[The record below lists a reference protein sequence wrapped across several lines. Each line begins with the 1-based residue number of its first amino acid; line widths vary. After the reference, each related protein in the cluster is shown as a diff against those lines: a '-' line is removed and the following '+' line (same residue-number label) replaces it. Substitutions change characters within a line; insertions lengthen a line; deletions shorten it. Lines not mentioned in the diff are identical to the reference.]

1 MTAEDRKA
9 SPWLLPGL
17 MFAGGVLGVL
27 VGTFLTGHWARV
39 EVAPGQFELQRS
51 LFATLVSLSGT
62 VFLSLL
68 KALIVPLIGTSIV
81 VAVQELGGRGTVVRM
96 AVATFLYFLT
106 TTALAAVTGLLL
118 VTSIHPGAARDD
130 APTQAANVA
139 HKSTVQALTEQV
151 EGMFPPNLVE
161 AAASNNV
168 LGVIVFALL
177 FGAAIARLGER
188 ARPVAAVFDA
198 ANQALFQLVHW
209 IIWLAPIGILGLV
222 ADRLGREGGGAAAWH
237 ELVNVGSY
245 SLTVLAGLG
254 LHSLVTLPV
263 LLWLLTRRNVRRYMV
278 GMSEAVLTAFGTASS
293 AATLAMTRQCAVERN
308 GVSKGAADFVL
319 PIGAT
324 VNMDGTALYEAVAVV
339 FIAQSAGI
347 ELTITQLIVIALTAT
362 LAAIGAAAIPQA
374 GLVTMVLVLEAVG
387 LPAEGIGLILSVDWI
402 LDRFRTGVNIWGDSV
417 GAAIVDRYGGPATR
431 PAG

>member
-1 MTAEDRKA
+1 MSERRGT

-27 VGTFLTGHWARV
+27 VGTFLTDHWAQV
-39 EVAPGQFELQRS
+39 EVAPGQVELQRS
-51 LFATLVSLSGT
+51 LLATLVTLAGT

-68 KALIVPLIGTSIV
+68 KALIIPLIATSIV
-81 VAVQELGGRGTVVRM
+81 VAVQEVGGRGSVLRM

-106 TTALAAVTGLLL
+106 TTALAAVTGLFL
-118 VTSIHPGAARDD
+118 VTSIHPGSPHPGDAAS
-130 APTQAANVA
+130 AAGVA
-139 HKSTVQALTEQV
+139 HKSTLQALTEQV
-151 EGMFPPNLVE
+151 EGMFPPNLVD
-161 AAASNNV
+161 AAGSNNV

-177 FGAAIARLGER
+177 FGAAVARLGER
-188 ARPVAAVFDA
+188 GRPVAAVFES

-222 ADRLGREGGGAAAWH
+222 ADRLGREGGGEAAWR

-245 SLTVLAGLG
+245 SLTVLAGLAI
-254 LHSLVTLPV
+254 HSLVTLPL
-263 LLWLLTRRNVRRYMV
+263 LLWLLTRRSVKAYMV

-293 AATLAMTRQCAVERN
+293 AATLAMTRQCTVERN
-308 GVSKGAADFVL
+308 GVSKGTADFVL

-347 ELTITQLIVIALTAT
+347 ELGLGQLIVVALTAT

-417 GAAIVDRYGGPATR
+417 GAAVVDRHGTARSPG
-431 PAG
+431 